1 MKITILSLFKD
12 AYQSYLESSI
22 IKRAIKNKIIDVEIV
37 DFRQYSTNKHHKVD
51 DYQFG
56 GGPGMVLSIQP
67 IADCLKSIT
76 KEESHVILTSASAKL
91 FNQDIAKELSL
102 KKHLILIA
110 GHYEGF
116 DARIENYVDTSYSIG
131 DYVLTGGELPSLVIL
146 DAIVRLIP
154 GVINQESLVNE
165 SFENNLLDYPVY
177 TKPIEYDGYKVP
189 EVLLSGDHKK
199 IANFRFEKQLEITK
213 KNRLDIY
220 EKYLKERKQ
229 NENQ

>member
-76 KEESHVILTSASAKL
+76 KKESHVILTSASAKL

-116 DARIENYVDTSYSIG
+116 DARIENYVDASYSIG

-199 IANFRFEKQLEITK
+199 IVNFRFEKQLEITK

>member
-116 DARIENYVDTSYSIG
+116 DARIENYVDASYSIG

>member
-116 DARIENYVDTSYSIG
+116 DARIENYVDASYSIG

-229 NENQ
+229 NEN

>member
-12 AYQSYLESSI
+12 AYQSYLKSSI

-76 KEESHVILTSASAKL
+76 KKESHVILTSASAKL
-91 FNQDIAKELSL
+91 FKQDIAKELSL

-116 DARIENYVDTSYSIG
+116 DARIENYVDASYSIG

-199 IANFRFEKQLEITK
+199 IAQFRFEKQLEITK

-220 EKYLKERKQ
+220 KKYLKERKQ

>member
-37 DFRQYSTNKHHKVD
+37 DFRQYSINKHHKVD

-56 GGPGMVLSIQP
+56 GGPGMVISIQP

-76 KEESHVILTSASAKL
+76 KKESHVILTSASAKL
-91 FNQDIAKELSL
+91 FNQDVAKELSL

-116 DARIENYVDTSYSIG
+116 DARIENYVDASYSIG
-131 DYVLTGGELPSLVIL
+131 DYVLTGGELPSLVML

-154 GVINQESLVNE
+154 GVINQESLISE
-165 SFENNLLDYPVY
+165 SFENHLLDYPVY
-177 TKPIEYDGYKVP
+177 TKPVEYDGYKVP

-199 IANFRFEKQLEITK
+199 IAQFRFEKQLKITK

-220 EKYLKERKQ
+220 KKYLKERKQ

>member
-76 KEESHVILTSASAKL
+76 KKESHVILTSASAKL

-116 DARIENYVDTSYSIG
+116 DARIENYVDASYSIG

>member
-22 IKRAIKNKIIDVEIV
+22 IKRAIKNKIIDVKIV

-116 DARIENYVDTSYSIG
+116 DARIENYVDASYSIG

-229 NENQ
+229 NEN

>member
-76 KEESHVILTSASAKL
+76 KKESHVILTSASAKL

-116 DARIENYVDTSYSIG
+116 DARIENYVDASYSIG
-131 DYVLTGGELPSLVIL
+131 NYVLTGGELPSLVIL